1 MLNQVLEKLLN
12 SQNLT
17 FTESRLAIDE
27 ILTDADPHQ
36 TAAFL
41 ALMRA
46 KGESVEELSGVIAAM
61 RSCMTQVPLSCPVLD
76 IVGTGGDGAHTVNIS
91 TGAAILAAACG
102 VKVAKHGNR
111 SVSSQSGSADVL
123 EALGIEIHK
132 KPDEIKALIE
142 EIGIS
147 FIFAPDYHPAM
158 LKIKEVRKRLK
169 VRTLFN
175 LIGPLLNPASPDYLM
190 IGVADP
196 QHLKTIA
203 QILLSQNVKRAL
215 VFHGAGLDEL
225 TTIGPAEILEV
236 SEEGIKA
243 FHLDPQELGFAP
255 CAVDDLKGADAKTNA
270 QLLIDVLSGKAGPI
284 ADTLILNA
292 AVAVYLYGIAPTV
305 KQAVQTVK
313 ECIQNNKAIEQL
325 NLWRQS

>member
-61 RSCMTQVPLSCPVLD
+61 RSCMTPVPLSCPVLD

-196 QHLKTIA
+196 QLLKTMA
-203 QILLSQNVKRAL
+203 QILLSQKVKRAL

-255 CAVDDLKGADAKTNA
+255 CAVDDLKGADAMTNA
-270 QLLIDVLSGKAGPI
+270 QVLIDVLKGKAGPI

-305 KQAVQTVK
+305 KQAVQIVK

>member
-1 MLNQVLEKLLN
+1 MLKQALEKLLVA
-12 SQNLT
+12 QNLT
-17 FTESRLAIDE
+17 HTESKLAIDE
-27 ILTDADPHQ
+27 ILSDADPHQ

-61 RSCMTQVPLSCPVLD
+61 RSCMTPVHLSCPVLD

-132 KPDEIKALIE
+132 NPDEIKELIE
-142 EIGIS
+142 KIGIS

-158 LKIKEVRKRLK
+158 LKIKEIRKGLK
-169 VRTLFN
+169 IRTFFN
-175 LIGPLLNPASPDYLM
+175 LIGPLLNPSSPDYLM

-196 QHLKTIA
+196 ALVDKMA
-203 QILLSQNVKRAL
+203 EILLDKKVKRAL
-215 VFHGAGLDEL
+215 IFHGSGLDEL
-225 TTIGPAEILEV
+225 TTIGPAKVLQV
-236 SEEGIKA
+236 SKQGIEP
-243 FHLDPQELGFAP
+243 FHLDPQELGFSP
-255 CAVDDLKGADAKTNA
+255 CTVEDLRGGDAKMNA
-270 QLLIDVLSGKAGPI
+270 QLLIDAFEGKPGPI

-292 AVAVYLYGIAPTV
+292 AVAIYLYGIAPTV
-305 KQAVQTVK
+305 HQGVQIVK
-313 ECIQNNKAIEQL
+313 DCIQQNKAIEQL
-325 NLWRQS
+325 NLWRRS